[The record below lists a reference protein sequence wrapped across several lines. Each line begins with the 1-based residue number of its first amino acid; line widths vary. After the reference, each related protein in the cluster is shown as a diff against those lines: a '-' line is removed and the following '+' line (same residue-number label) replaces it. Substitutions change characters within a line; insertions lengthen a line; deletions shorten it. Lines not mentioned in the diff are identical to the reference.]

1 MDNIDVTRK
10 PNETD
15 FEYHK
20 RIIYGKR
27 VDKTLSDMDYSELS
41 KFAYG
46 RTLSFDV
53 ARRMFQGS
61 EETLLLLDKE
71 REENIESK
79 KLLSELDEKMIE
91 LRKERQKFF
100 DQRNAFNKIVR
111 DRSRQEEL
119 NEIIVNAIHD
129 GELPQLNYERN
140 CIEPSSNDLLVSLND
155 LHYGTVHSNYWDE
168 YNSDI
173 ARDMISYYID
183 RIITIAETHHSENC
197 IIWENG
203 DAISGSIHRSIQI
216 TNKENVIEQ
225 VMGASELI
233 AEFIAELSRHFRT
246 VKFVSVSG
254 NHSRVESNK
263 DNALVEERLDDL
275 IEWYITARLQNFN
288 NVEIGFGE
296 KIDSTMYLINVRGKN
311 YCGIHGDFD
320 NSPTKVQSLQTM
332 VGKPLYAILSGHMHH
347 NKVDEVQGVK
357 TVMAGSFL
365 GMDDYCIQKRI
376 YGQPE
381 QLVCVCDNSG
391 IICHYDIP
399 LKLNK

>member
-1 MDNIDVTRK
+1 MDNIDITRK

-61 EETLLLLDKE
+61 EETLLMLDRE
-71 REENIESK
+71 REENIKSK

-129 GELPQLNYERN
+129 GDLPQLNYERSFV
-140 CIEPSSNDLLVSLND
+140 EAGGNDLLVSLND
-155 LHYGTVHSNYWDE
+155 LHYGAVHSNYWDE

-183 RIITIAETHHSENC
+183 KIIEIAETHHSENC

-233 AEFIAELSRHFRT
+233 AEFIAELSKHFRT

-254 NHSRVESNK
+254 NHSRVEANK

-275 IEWYITARLQNFN
+275 IEWYITARLQNFG

-296 KIDSTMYLINVRGKN
+296 KIDSTMYLINIRGKN

-320 NSPTKVQSLQTM
+320 NSAAKVQSLQTM

-381 QLVCVCDNSG
+381 QMVCVCDDSG

-399 LKLNK
+399 LKSK

>member
-1 MDNIDVTRK
+1 MDNIDITRK

-61 EETLLLLDKE
+61 EETLLMLDRE

-129 GELPQLNYERN
+129 GDLPQLNYERSFV
-140 CIEPSSNDLLVSLND
+140 EPSGNDLLVSLND
-155 LHYGTVHSNYWDE
+155 LHYGAVHSNYWDE

-183 RIITIAETHHSENC
+183 KIIEIAETHHSENC

-233 AEFIAELSRHFRT
+233 AEFIAELSKHFRT

-254 NHSRVESNK
+254 NHSRVEANK

-275 IEWYITARLQNFN
+275 IEWYITARLQNFG

-296 KIDSTMYLINVRGKN
+296 KIDSTMYLINIRGKN

-320 NSPTKVQSLQTM
+320 NSAAKVQSLQTM

-381 QLVCVCDNSG
+381 QMVCVCDDSG

-399 LKLNK
+399 LKSK